1 MAERGEVLRQDAEQ
15 GEMWL
20 EFTQTRAPA
29 LRALLIEKYAP
40 LVRILAAQNYAK
52 RIDDSY
58 EFHDLYQWGMVGLL
72 EAIDRFEPDRGANFK
87 TYAEHRIRGEILSGL
102 SRVTEVASQ
111 VASSKQRRKERAAA
125 LSDVQ
130 GSPFELLMSLSVG
143 LAIGFML
150 EDTGMY
156 RPGGEEPVRET
167 PYQSYALKQL
177 GETFRNQVTKLPARQ
192 QQVIR
197 LHYFNG
203 LQFADVA
210 KAMGISKGR
219 VSQLHK
225 EGLEQL
231 RGMLGQGGSG
241 DWLG

>member
-1 MAERGEVLRQDAEQ
+1 
-15 GEMWL
+15 MWL
-20 EFTQTRAPA
+20 EFTQTRAPE
-29 LRALLIEKYAP
+29 LRAALIERYAP

-58 EFHDLYQWGMVGLL
+58 EFHDLYQWGMIGLL

-111 VASSKQRRKERAAA
+111 IASRKQRLKERAEA
-125 LSDVQ
+125 LVDEQ

-156 RPGGEEPVRET
+156 RPGGEEATRET

-177 GETFRNQVTKLPARQ
+177 GETFRNQVAKLPTRQ

-203 LQFADVA
+203 LQFVDVA
-210 KAMGISKGR
+210 EVMGISKGR

-225 EGLEQL
+225 EGLVQL
-231 RGMLGQGGSG
+231 RVMLGQGEGA